1 MNRLITKKPPSNQK
15 LTFKPMGSKP
25 GISKAMPVA
34 KKKTSNKPNS
44 FAKKAASALA
54 GKGDIG
60 KHNNGKT
67 TGFSAVASSAAKE
80 YGSAAAG
87 AKVAGAVL
95 AKMRAKKQYATTN

>member
-1 MNRLITKKPPSNQK
+1 MNRLLTKKPVDGTK

-25 GISKAMPVA
+25 GISKAVVTPVKKAA
-34 KKKTSNKPNS
+34 KKNSKPNR
-44 FAKKAASALA
+44 FAKKAANALS
-54 GKGDIG
+54 GSGDIG

-87 AKVAGAVL
+87 DRVAGAVL
-95 AKMRAKKQYATTN
+95 AKMRAKK

>member
-1 MNRLITKKPPSNQK
+1 MNRLLTKKPVDDSN

-25 GISKAMPVA
+25 GISTAVA
-34 KKKTSNKPNS
+34 TPANKTPKKTSKPNR
-44 FAKKAASALA
+44 FAKKAAKALA

-87 AKVAGAVL
+87 ERVAGAVL
-95 AKMRAKKQYATTN
+95 AKMRAKK